1 MKIEKFVTL
10 GVNELGIVAGGG
22 AVETK
27 PFLRIGDGTGCGLP
41 DCHCSDG
48 YWLSIGL
55 GRIGD
60 KVEGIKVTFKNKA
73 EYNSFFKEEQ
83 LYNCM
88 LK

>member
-41 DCHCSDG
+41 DC
-48 YWLSIGL
+48 
-55 GRIGD
+55 
-60 KVEGIKVTFKNKA
+60 
-73 EYNSFFKEEQ
+73 Q
-83 LYNCM
+83 
-88 LK
+88 